1 MKKEKNTRMK
11 PHRKNHIL
19 FEMDFECQET
29 KDVDVFSVAIGF
41 PNEWSSNVMTP
52 NDNIVNID
60 STDLNVVKKFCELVA
75 NGVIRDTGE
84 LGGFDEKTINVINVP
99 TEKE

>member
-1 MKKEKNTRMK
+1 MKIENNTRMK

-19 FEMDFECQET
+19 FEIDFKCHET
-29 KDVDVFSVAIGF
+29 LEVDVFSVAMGF

-52 NDNIVNID
+52 NNNTVDID

-75 NGVIRDTGE
+75 NKVISDTGE
-84 LGGFDEKTINVINVP
+84 LSGFDEKTINVLNVP

>member
-29 KDVDVFSVAIGF
+29 KDVDVFRVAIGF
-41 PNEWSSNVMTP
+41 LNECSSYVITP

-75 NGVIRDTGE
+75 NGGIRDTGE